1 MKNIPIGI
9 ILHRQ
14 FLEVISKAEK
24 TRQFII
30 EKTAPIFNAKGY
42 AGTSLN
48 DMTEATGLTK
58 GSIYGNFSNKDEVAV
73 AAFEFNLKKVNAI
86 VERELAK
93 ESSAKQKLLVYVKV
107 YQDFLRHPFPEGGCP
122 VLNTAVE
129 ADDTHP
135 LLKQKAGDAVLN
147 WKKMVSGLIKKGID
161 QKEFRKD
168 VDPEETALAII
179 AMIEGA
185 TMIARVTGKA
195 QFRTIIMQSVKKLVQ
210 SLE

>member
-1 MKNIPIGI
+1 M
-9 ILHRQ
+9 Q
-14 FLEVISKAEK
+14 SKAEK

-58 GSIYGNFSNKDEVAV
+58 GSIYGNFSNKDEVALAV
-73 AAFEFNLKKVNAI
+73 FDFNLKKVNSI
-86 VERELAK
+86 VAHELSK
-93 ESSAKQKLLVYVKV
+93 ESSAKQKLLVYIKV
-107 YQDFLRHPFPEGGCP
+107 YQDFLKYPFPEGGCP

-135 LLKQKAGDAVLN
+135 LLKQKAGEAILN
-147 WKKMVSGLIKKGID
+147 WKKMIAGLIKQGIE
-161 QKEFRKD
+161 QKEFRKG
-168 VDPEETALAII
+168 VDTEETALSII

-185 TMIARVTGKA
+185 TMIARVTGKT

-210 SLE
+210 ALE

>member
-107 YQDFLRHPFPEGGCP
+107 YQDFLKHPFPEGGCP

>member
-1 MKNIPIGI
+1 M
-9 ILHRQ
+9 
-14 FLEVISKAEK
+14 ISKAEK

-73 AAFEFNLKKVNAI
+73 AAFEFNLKRVNAI
-86 VERELAK
+86 VERELSK

-107 YQDFLRHPFPEGGCP
+107 YQDFLKHPFPEGGCP

-147 WKKMVSGLIKKGID
+147 WKKMITGLIKQGIE
-161 QKEFRKD
+161 QKEFRKG
-168 VDPEETALAII
+168 VDPEEMALAII

>member
-1 MKNIPIGI
+1 MQNIPIGI
-9 ILHRQ
+9 ILYRQ

-107 YQDFLRHPFPEGGCP
+107 YQDFLKHPFPEGGCP

-161 QKEFRKD
+161 QKEFRKG
-168 VDPEETALAII
+168 VDPEEMALAII